1 MRTAMTKHLLLVDYE
16 NVHRIDLSVLDES
29 YRAIIF
35 VGAGQNPPRAAR
47 HKDTAH
53 RFSRVDFQQVAG
65 SGKNA
70 LDFHI
75 AFHLGR
81 TFETA
86 ADTVCIVVSKDK
98 GYDPLLLHLNNNGL
112 RCRRVE
118 SFAELVPAAEPAPNV
133 ATDVVDGELVVCK
146 RCGQART
153 IEHHGGRWC
162 TNCGCFA
169 SPPDPNL
176 LPSNQPGYREPHA
189 GSVRGPYAHERPH
202 SASLVCGWCDQPG
215 DMDGGIYDDGEW
227 MCASC
232 IARYAR

>member
-1 MRTAMTKHLLLVDYE
+1 
-16 NVHRIDLSVLDES
+16 
-29 YRAIIF
+29 
-35 VGAGQNPPRAAR
+35 VGANPSDY
-47 HKDTAH
+47 HELWHSFGDHTTG
-53 RFSRVDFQQVAG
+53 DG
-65 SGKNA
+65 GM
-70 LDFHI
+70 L
-75 AFHLGR
+75 
-81 TFETA
+81 
-86 ADTVCIVVSKDK
+86 IV
-98 GYDPLLLHLNNNGL
+98 NG
-112 RCRRVE
+112 
-118 SFAELVPAAEPAPNV
+118 NV
-133 ATDVVDGELVVCK
+133 APDVVNGDLVVCR

-189 GSVRGPYAHERPH
+189 GSVRGPYAHERRY